1 MPNAVPSVPPV
12 RRRILY
18 VWDAD
23 YPWDIRTSKI
33 CAALTDA
40 AHEVHLASRNRPRR
54 PVHEQLPEA
63 TVHRM
68 KPVPWLPARL
78 DAALGFPFFLNPRWI
93 GHLRSVAVRTHA
105 EVIIVRDLPLCPTAI
120 MVAGRL
126 GVPVVLDMAENYA
139 AMMQANRD
147 AGRQRP
153 WDFLVRSP
161 ALVRMVE
168 RWCLPRINQ
177 VWVVV
182 EESAERVMALG
193 LPKERIS
200 VVSNTPP
207 RARADVPLAGAG
219 GSGAPLRL
227 VYLGLMEL
235 PRGITCVLDAAH
247 LLQRRGVT
255 VAIDLIGDG
264 RDRALLEQRASD
276 LELGPLVRFHGFIP
290 NTDALAMV
298 SHADVGLIP
307 HVADEAWNTTIPNK
321 LFDYMAAGLPVIT
334 SDAKPAARIIR
345 ETGAGLVFRSG
356 SAEDLASAVQ
366 QLEDPARRER
376 MGRAG
381 QAAIRSRYSWEVAV
395 ETIERSLAVMD

>member
-1 MPNAVPSVPPV
+1 
-12 RRRILY
+12 
-18 VWDAD
+18 
-23 YPWDIRTSKI
+23 
-33 CAALTDA
+33 
-40 AHEVHLASRNRPRR
+40 
-54 PVHEQLPEA
+54 
-63 TVHRM
+63 
-68 KPVPWLPARL
+68 
-78 DAALGFPFFLNPRWI
+78 
-93 GHLRSVAVRTHA
+93 
-105 EVIIVRDLPLCPTAI
+105 
-120 MVAGRL
+120 
-126 GVPVVLDMAENYA
+126 
-139 AMMQANRD
+139 
-147 AGRQRP
+147 
-153 WDFLVRSP
+153 
-161 ALVRMVE
+161 
-168 RWCLPRINQ
+168 
-177 VWVVV
+177 
-182 EESAERVMALG
+182 
-193 LPKERIS
+193 
-200 VVSNTPP
+200 
-207 RARADVPLAGAG
+207 VPLAGAG

>member
-1 MPNAVPSVPPV
+1 M

-18 VWDAD
+18 LWDAD
-23 YPWDIRTSKI
+23 YPWDVRTAKV
-33 CAALTDA
+33 CAALTDT
-40 AHEVHLASRNRPRR
+40 AHEVHLAARNRQRR
-54 PVHEQLPEA
+54 PDHEVLPEA

-68 KPVPWLPARL
+68 KPLRWLPARL
-78 DAALGFPFFLNPRWI
+78 DATLGFPFFLNPRWI
-93 GHLRSVAVRTHA
+93 GHLYSVARRTRA

-120 MVAGRL
+120 MVARRL

-168 RWCLPRINQ
+168 RWCLPRLNH

-182 EESAERVMALG
+182 EESADRVAALG
-193 LPKERIS
+193 LPKDRIS

-207 RARADVPLAGAG
+207 RARAEVPLAGAG
-219 GSGAPLRL
+219 VPGAPLRL

-235 PRGITCVLDAAH
+235 PRGLTCVLEAAQ
-247 LLQRRGVT
+247 LLQRRGVP

-264 RDRALLEQRASD
+264 RDRALIEQRASD
-276 LELGPLVRFHGFIP
+276 LALGPLVRFHGFIP
-290 NTDALAMV
+290 NTEALAMV
-298 SHADVGLIP
+298 SRADVGLIP
-307 HVADEAWNTTIPNK
+307 HLADEAWNTTIPNK
-321 LFDYMAAGLPVIT
+321 LFDYMAAGLPVIS

-345 ETGAGLVFRSG
+345 ETGAGVVFRSG
-356 SAEDLASAVQ
+356 SAEELAKAVE
-366 QLEDPARRER
+366 QLGDPASREQ

-395 ETIERSLAVMD
+395 ETIEQSLAIMD